1 MFDRYHILCITYLS
15 YPCSRSM
22 LNQFGRLLKA
32 RKKEKE
38 KKERKEKKQRD
49 SGDNLIS
56 TDHWFATFTTR
67 GPINRLFSRAFRAD
81 RFATYYTGCPIIC
94 DPVIYEII
102 ERTAIPSPKKELV
115 DEKEIFDC
123 RQNETVRLVR
133 VFQHRY
139 KSLLMLLL
147 LIRVDECRWTRK
159 ITREKVHLE
168 RSSCY

>member
-1 MFDRYHILCITYLS
+1 MYNVSFLPVFSIHVESIRAIIKCKKE
-15 YPCSRSM
+15 R
-22 LNQFGRLLKA
+22 K
-32 RKKEKE
+32 RKKEK
-38 KKERKEKKQRD
+38 KKQRD

-67 GPINRLFSRAFRAD
+67 GPINRLFSRPFRAD

-102 ERTAIPSPKKELV
+102 ERTAIPSPKKEPDDV
-115 DEKEIFDC
+115 KEIFDC
-123 RQNETVRLVR
+123 RKNETVRLVR

-147 LIRVDECRWTRK
+147 LIRVDECRWVRK
-159 ITREKVHLE
+159 ITREKVNLE

>member
-1 MFDRYHILCITYLS
+1 MYNVSFLPVFSIHVESIRAIIKC
-15 YPCSRSM
+15 
-22 LNQFGRLLKA
+22 
-32 RKKEKE
+32 
-38 KKERKEKKQRD
+38 KKERKRKWKKKKKKQRD

-81 RFATYYTGCPIIC
+81 RFATYYTGCPIIF

-115 DEKEIFDC
+115 DEKEIFD
-123 RQNETVRLVR
+123 RRKNETARLVR

-147 LIRVDECRWTRK
+147 LIRVDGCRWVRK
-159 ITREKVHLE
+159 ITREKVDLE